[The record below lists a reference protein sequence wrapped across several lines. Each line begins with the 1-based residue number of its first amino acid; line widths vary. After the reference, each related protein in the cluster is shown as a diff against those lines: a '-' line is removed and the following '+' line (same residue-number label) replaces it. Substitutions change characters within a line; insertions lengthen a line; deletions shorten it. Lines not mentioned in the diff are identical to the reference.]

1 MQFFTTALAALSM
14 SSVFAAPVAEP
25 RADNAVSTVFN
36 TVADVKLTVTDELST
51 VTKLV
56 GDLKN
61 TVVGDVVQKKT
72 VATVQRT
79 LSNVET
85 ELHGVLG
92 LVLGTVTNTVVPLVG
107 EELDNVPV
115 LLKDVKAIVEKVKVT
130 VTGVVGEVTDDVLV
144 TLKPEL
150 KLVLSL
156 VNTLV
161 TPVVQL
167 ATGLVGEVTGGVV
180 PEVTSLVGDVEGLA
194 GGLLSP
200 SPVVSSERFCKRQNN
215 VVMQKL

>member
-1 MQFFTTALAALSM
+1 MQFFTTAIAALSM

-25 RADNAVSTVFN
+25 RQATNAITTVFN

-56 GDLKN
+56 GELKS
-61 TVVGDVVQKKT
+61 TVVGDIVQKKT

-107 EELDNVPV
+107 AELDNVPV

-130 VTGVVGEVTDDVLV
+130 VTGVVGNVSDDVLI

-200 SPVVSSERFCKRQNN
+200 VTGGLLGKI
-215 VVMQKL
+215 L

>member
-1 MQFFTTALAALSM
+1 MQFFTTAIAALSM

-25 RADNAVSTVFN
+25 RQATNAITTVFN

-56 GDLKN
+56 ADLKS
-61 TVVGDVVQKKT
+61 TVVGDVVQKQT

-107 EELDNVPV
+107 AELDNVPV

-130 VTGVVGEVTDDVLV
+130 VTGVIGNVSDDVLI

-200 SPVVSSERFCKRQNN
+200 VTGGLLGKI
-215 VVMQKL
+215 L